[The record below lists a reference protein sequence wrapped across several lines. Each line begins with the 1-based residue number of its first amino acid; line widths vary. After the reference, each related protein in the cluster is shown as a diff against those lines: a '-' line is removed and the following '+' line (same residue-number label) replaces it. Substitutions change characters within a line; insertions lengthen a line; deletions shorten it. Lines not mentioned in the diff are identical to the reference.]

1 MKRSN
6 EGLLTGNNII
16 KKHAPIITG
25 LNLLEDFISE
35 EEETT
40 LLAHID
46 ESQWSNAISRRT
58 QHYGYIYNY
67 SSRNLAL
74 ESTDPIPPWCDG
86 IIDRLMLPRRPNQL
100 IINEYKP
107 RQGIA
112 GHIDH
117 IHYFADGIVS
127 ISLGADTIMDFARD
141 TIKKSI
147 QLPRRSALI
156 LHGEARYKWRHG
168 INGWNIRNRRV
179 SLTFRVVESKK

>member
-16 KKHAPIITG
+16 KKHAPIIPG
-25 LNLLEDFISE
+25 LNLLENFITE
-35 EEETT
+35 EEETI

-46 ESQWSNAISRRT
+46 KSPWSNAISRRT

-74 ESTDPIPPWCDG
+74 ESTDPIPPWCNG
-86 IIDRLMLPRRPNQL
+86 IIDRLTDQPNQL

-107 RQGIA
+107 GQGIA

-117 IHYFADGIVS
+117 IRYFGDGIVS
-127 ISLGADTIMDFARD
+127 ISLGSDTIMDFSRD
-141 TIKKSI
+141 TTKKSI
-147 QLPRRSALI
+147 QLPQRSALI

-168 INGWNIRNRRV
+168 ISGGNVRKRRV